1 MAFLFSGQKPIY
13 LWGGSITPFTFSDY
27 GWKNLGVG
35 VLDEP
40 YSAKPAQR
48 SSHTGSPGYIGRT
61 RFQLPAY
68 VDWRACTATPLSRIS

>member
-27 GWKNLGVG
+27 GMEESWGG
-35 VLDEP
+35 VLDER

-48 SSHTGSPGYIGRT
+48 ISHTGPPGYTVHRMGMV
-61 RFQLPAY
+61 PAF
-68 VDWRACTATPLSRIS
+68 VDWRACTATPLSGVS